1 MGFHSNVQRHYRK
14 HLFSYS
20 SFFCIYL
27 KNYLV
32 LRYCFDLPIKGFYQ
46 ELNLLIGTC
55 SSVLLLFSF
64 VIFGIRDRIHIPIVA
79 LSFFSSILLLSD
91 LVYYRFFND
100 FITISVL
107 FHADNM
113 SALWSSLFTLLRPA
127 DLLLF
132 LDALIL
138 IIMMNRRTI
147 RRTAW
152 NFDHLLIT
160 ATIAVLLLYLN
171 LAMVEKDQPDL
182 LIRTFDRQI
191 VVKSIGAYNYHLY
204 DIITSAQSDL
214 KKAAATNA
222 DLLTIESFIKQLPK
236 EEYNKKM
243 FGVAQGYNVFLVSME
258 SLQSFV
264 IDRRIDGQEVTPFLN
279 RLIKDSYYFDNFYH
293 QTGQGKT
300 SDAEFI
306 IDTSLFPLPSGAVYF
321 SHAQNAY
328 DSTPNILKKIGYYPA
343 VFHANNRSF
352 WNRGNMYKTMGYE
365 RFFSST
371 DYNITAN
378 NTIGWGL
385 NDISFFRQSVEK
397 LKQLPQPFYSKFIT
411 LTNHYPFELDK
422 MDPLIPEYV
431 SNSSTLNRYI
441 PNVRYMDEALKIFFE
456 EVKKA
461 GLYERSIFVMYGD
474 HYGIS
479 HKHKKA
485 MAQLLGK
492 DKISWYDHAQLQ
504 RVPLIIHIPG
514 QKGILMDTISG
525 QVDLKPTLLHL
536 LGVRTT
542 NQPNFG
548 QDLFALNRTE
558 LAILRDGSF
567 ITDRLL
573 FTKNRC
579 YDKASGEITHS
590 AECGSLKE
598 EAAKRL
604 AYSDHIVY
612 GDLLRFTNRAKKL

>member
-1 MGFHSNVQRHYRK
+1 MSLRSYVQLHYKK
-14 HLFSYS
+14 HIFTYL
-20 SFFCIYL
+20 SFFCIWL
-27 KNYLV
+27 KNYV
-32 LRYCFDLPIKGFYQ
+32 VHRYCFDLPVKGFYQ
-46 ELNLLIGTC
+46 ELVLLISTS
-55 SSVLLLFSF
+55 SSVLILFSF
-64 VIFGIRDRIHIPIVA
+64 VMLGFRKRIHIPIVA
-79 LSFFSSILLLSD
+79 LSTLTSILLLSD

-100 FITISVL
+100 FITIPVL
-107 FHADNM
+107 LLANNM
-113 SALWSSLFTLLRPA
+113 SVIWGSLFTLLRPS
-127 DLLLF
+127 DLLFF
-132 LDALIL
+132 LDTFVLV
-138 IIMMNRRTI
+138 IMMNKRKI
-147 RRTAW
+147 KKTAW
-152 NFDHLLIT
+152 SYRHLLVVFSL
-160 ATIAVLLLYLN
+160 AVFLLYLN
-171 LAMVEKDQPDL
+171 LAMIEKERPEL

-204 DIITSAQSDL
+204 DMITSAKSGL
-214 KKAAATNA
+214 KKAAATND
-222 DLLTIESFIKQLPK
+222 DLLTVESFIKQLPK
-236 EEYNKKM
+236 EEYNKKL
-243 FGVAQGYNVFLVSME
+243 FGAAKGYNVFLVSME

-264 IDRRIDGQEVTPFLN
+264 IGRRIDGQEVTPYLN
-279 RLIKDSYYFDNFYH
+279 RLIKESYYFDNFYH

-328 DSTPNILKKIGYYPA
+328 DSTPNILKKIGYYPV

-352 WNRGNMYKTMGYE
+352 WNRGNMYNTMGYE
-365 RFFSST
+365 RFFSSA
-371 DYNITAN
+371 DYKITED

-411 LTNHYPFELDK
+411 LTNHYPFELDEK
-422 MDPLIPEYV
+422 DQLIPPYS

-461 GLYERSIFVMYGD
+461 GLYERSIFIMYGD

-479 HKHKKA
+479 TKHKKA

-492 DKISWYDHAQLQ
+492 DKLSWYDHAQLQ
-504 RVPLIIHIPG
+504 RVPLIIHIPK
-514 QKGILMDTISG
+514 QKGKRMNTISG
-525 QVDLKPTLLHL
+525 QIDLKPTILHL
-536 LGVRTT
+536 LGVRTAG
-542 NQPNFG
+542 QPNFG

-567 ITDRLL
+567 ITDRIL

-579 YDKASGEITHS
+579 YDKASGEASHL
-590 AECGSLKE
+590 AECKSIKE
-598 EAAKRL
+598 DAALRL

>member
-1 MGFHSNVQRHYRK
+1 MSLRTYVQRHYDK
-14 HLFSYS
+14 HFFTYL
-20 SFFCIYL
+20 SFFCICS

-32 LRYCFDLPIKGFYQ
+32 HRYCFDLPVKGFYQ
-46 ELNLLIGTC
+46 ELILLISTC
-55 SSVLLLFSF
+55 SSILILFSF
-64 VIFGIRDRIHIPIVA
+64 VMLGFRKRIHIPIVA
-79 LSFFSSILLLSD
+79 LSFLSSMLLFSD

-100 FITISVL
+100 FITIPVL
-107 FHADNM
+107 FLADNM
-113 SALWSSLFTLLRPA
+113 SVLWSSLFTLLRPS

-132 LDALIL
+132 LDNFIL
-138 IIMMNRRTI
+138 VILLSRRSI
-147 RRTAW
+147 RITAW
-152 NFDHLLIT
+152 SSRHLTASIT
-160 ATIAVLLLYLN
+160 LAVLLLYLN
-171 LAMVEKDQPDL
+171 LAMVQKGHPEL

-204 DIITSAQSDL
+204 DIITSAKSGL
-214 KKAAATNA
+214 KKAAATN
-222 DLLTIESFIKQLPK
+222 DDFLTVDSFLKQLPK
-236 EEYNKKM
+236 EEYNKKL
-243 FGVAQGYNVFLVSME
+243 FGAAKGYNVFLVSLE

-264 IDRRIDGQEVTPFLN
+264 IGRRIDGQEVTPYLN

-328 DSTPNILKKIGYYPA
+328 DSTPNILKKIGYYPV
-343 VFHANNRSF
+343 VFHANNQSF

-371 DYNITAN
+371 DYKITED

-385 NDISFFRQSVEK
+385 NDISFFQQSIEK
-397 LKQLPQPFYSKFIT
+397 LKELPQPFYSKFIT
-411 LTNHYPFELDK
+411 LTNHYPFKLDEK
-422 MDPLIPEYV
+422 DQLIPKYV
-431 SNSSTLNRYI
+431 SNSGTLNRYI
-441 PNVRYMDEALKIFFE
+441 PNVRYMDEALKVFFE

-461 GLYERSIFVMYGD
+461 GLYERSIFILYGD

-492 DKISWYDHAQLQ
+492 EKLNWYDHTQLQ

-514 QKGILMDTISG
+514 QKGKQMDTISG
-525 QVDLKPTLLHL
+525 QIDLKPTLLHL

-542 NQPNFG
+542 GQPNFG
-548 QDLFALNRTE
+548 QDLFALNRKE

-567 ITDRLL
+567 ITDRIL

-579 YDKASGEITHS
+579 YDKASGESAHL
-590 AECGSLKE
+590 AECESIKE
-598 EAAKRL
+598 VAAIRL